1 MQIQQKLSV
10 LFLAYSLQGGGTE
23 RMVVRLAN
31 NYVQR
36 GYEVLIG
43 LFDLDD
49 FAYEIDA
56 RIQIVDFSTKASNR
70 LLRAYDHAYKIKKFM
85 AMHSVDVVYAFSIYM
100 VPYAI
105 FGKKSGVKVIG
116 SERANPKMRKRKYKM
131 IISFATPLC
140 DGYIF
145 QTQGAKSTYPTRI
158 QKKSAVIGNIAPRVL
173 IEKSEKEEKS
183 VCSVGRLHNDKDFP
197 TLLRSFKKVINV
209 IPDAHL
215 YIYGDGPLRDEL
227 IDLTEELKIA
237 DNVVWKGFSQNVLD
251 EIQKYEVF
259 IFSSKAEGMPNSL
272 IEAMA
277 AGMPCVSTNC
287 EFGPSDLIQ
296 HGINGFLTPVGGDEQ
311 MAEYII
317 QLLSDKTMREAMGKA
332 AAGKMKEYSEEVIV
346 GSYLDYTF
354 DVLKR

>member
-1 MQIQQKLSV
+1 MI
-10 LFLAYSLQGGGTE
+10 
-23 RMVVRLAN
+23 VRLAN

-56 RIQIVDFSTKASNR
+56 RIKIVDFSTKASNKF
-70 LLRAYDHAYKIKKFM
+70 LRAYDHVHKIKKFM
-85 AMHSVDVVYAFSIYM
+85 KTHPVDVVYAFTISM
-100 VPYAI
+100 VPFAI
-105 FGKKSGVKVIG
+105 FGKTGRIKVIG
-116 SERANPKMRKRKYKM
+116 AERTNPRMVKKIYRM
-131 IISFATPLC
+131 IIKLITPLC

-145 QTQGAKSTYPTRI
+145 QTQGVKSTYPTKV
-158 QKKSAVIGNIAPRVL
+158 QKKSAVIGNIAPRIL

-197 TLLRSFKKVINV
+197 TLLRSFKRVINV
-209 IPDAHL
+209 IPDARL

-251 EIQKYEVF
+251 EILKYEVF
-259 IFSSKAEGMPNSL
+259 VFSSKAEGMPNAL

-296 HGINGFLTPVGGDEQ
+296 HGKNGFLAPIGGDEQ

-317 QLLSDKTMREAMGKA
+317 RLLSDKIMRDVIGKA
-332 AAGKMKEYSEEVIV
+332 AAEKMKEYSEEVIV
-346 GSYLDYTF
+346 RSYLDYTF
-354 DVLKR
+354 DVLIK